1 MKQRHLIHADGFLQL
16 ISKGLSL
23 TEIKQL
29 LGADTLDLVK
39 LHENGSPL
47 RVMFVDDD
55 GHAKGLPVNHL
66 ATAMYHANC
75 RPGSDHVIRGDV
87 VIVFENEFGGS
98 L

>member
-23 TEIKQL
+23 NEIKQL
-29 LGADTLDLVK
+29 IGADALDLVK
-39 LHENGSPL
+39 LHEQGAPL

-55 GHAKGLPVNHL
+55 GHAKGLPVNHR

-75 RPGSDHVIRGDV
+75 RPGSDHVIRGAV
-87 VIVFENEFGGS
+87 VIVFENEFGGP